1 MDNTTYGYKS
11 FSIPLFVVVLIV
23 IIIAYSSSTIYS
35 FYFGDNKT
43 NDDIVLSESTNNDNE
58 IIFNNTKM
66 EEVEEIQELPADS
79 PQVYTYTASNGKNYD
94 AIGVLKIPNL
104 NIEYPILA
112 DTSDELLKV
121 SITKYWG
128 PNPNEVGNLC
138 ILGHNYKNSKFF
150 GNLLNIQK
158 SELIQITDVTGNT
171 LNYKVYDFF
180 VVNPDDTSCTSQLT
194 DGNTEITLITC
205 YYEKGYTHSTKRFIV
220 KARAFY

>member
-1 MDNTTYGYKS
+1 MNNTTYVYKS
-11 FSIPLFVVVLIV
+11 FSIPLYVVVLI
-23 IIIAYSSSTIYS
+23 IALIAFSSSTIYS
-35 FYFGDNKT
+35 VCFGNSNETDN
-43 NDDIVLSESTNNDNE
+43 IVLSETTDNDDNV
-58 IIFNNTKM
+58 IFENTEAEDM
-66 EEVEEIQELPADS
+66 QENYEETPK
-79 PQVYTYTASNGKNYD
+79 VYTYTASNGKTYD
-94 AIGVLKIPNL
+94 AVGVLKIPNL

-150 GNLLNIQK
+150 GNLLNIEK
-158 SELIQITDVTGNT
+158 SELIQITDISGNT

-205 YYEKGYTHSTKRFIV
+205 YYEKGYSHSTKRFIV
-220 KARAFY
+220 KARAF